1 MSQPITREN
10 FDEWMIPVYAPAP
23 FIPVRGEGS
32 RLWDQQGKEYIDFA
46 GGIAVNALG
55 HAHPELREALNEQAS
70 KFWHTGNGYTNE
82 PVLRLAKK
90 LIDATFAD
98 RVFFCNSGAEAN
110 EAALKLARKFA
121 HDRYGSH
128 KSGIVA
134 FKNAFHGRTL
144 FTVSAGGQP
153 AYSQDF
159 APLPADIRHAAYNDI
174 NSASALI
181 DDSTCAV
188 IVAPIQGEGGV
199 VPASNAFLQG
209 LRELCNR
216 HNALLIFDEVQT
228 GVGRTGELYA
238 YMHYGV
244 TPDLLTTAKALG
256 GGFPVGA
263 LLATEECASV
273 MTVGTHG
280 TTYGGNPLASAVAG
294 KVLDLINTPEMLNG
308 VKQRHDWFVERLN
321 SINHHYSLFSEV
333 RGLGLLIGCV
343 LNADYAGQAKQISQE
358 AAKAGVMVLIAGGN
372 VVRFAPALNVSE
384 EEVTTGL
391 DRFAAAC
398 EHFVSRGSS

>member
-1 MSQPITREN
+1 MSLSITREN
-10 FDEWMIPVYAPAP
+10 FDEWMMPVYAPAP
-23 FIPVRGEGS
+23 FIPVRGECS

-55 HAHPELREALNEQAS
+55 HAHPALREALNDQAS

-90 LIDATFAD
+90 LIDATFAE
-98 RVFFCNSGAEAN
+98 RIFFCNSGAEAN
-110 EAALKLARKFA
+110 EAALKLARKYA
-121 HDRYGSH
+121 HDRFGSQ

-159 APLPADIRHAAYNDI
+159 APLPPDIRHAVYNDLD
-174 NSASALI
+174 SASQLI
-181 DDSTCAV
+181 DDTTCAV
-188 IVAPIQGEGGV
+188 IVEPVQGEGGV
-199 VPASNAFLQG
+199 VPATNAFLQG
-209 LRELCNR
+209 LRELCDR

-256 GGFPVGA
+256 GGFPIGA
-263 LLATEECASV
+263 LLATEHCASV

-280 TTYGGNPLASAVAG
+280 TTYGGNPLATAVAG
-294 KVLDLINTPEMLNG
+294 KLLEIVNTPEVLNG
-308 VKQRHDWFVERLN
+308 VKQRHDWFVER
-321 SINHHYSLFSEV
+321 INAINERFGLFSEI

-343 LNADYAGQAKQISQE
+343 LNAEFAGKAKLISQE
-358 AAKAGVMVLIAGGN
+358 AAVAGVMVLIAGAN

-384 EEVTTGL
+384 EEVATGL
-391 DRFAAAC
+391 NRFALAC
-398 EHFVSRGSS
+398 ERIKAGGSS

>member
-159 APLPADIRHAAYNDI
+159 APLPPDIRHAAYNDI

-188 IVAPIQGEGGV
+188 IVEPIQGEGGV
-199 VPASNAFLQG
+199 VPASNAFLHG
-209 LRELCNR
+209 LRELCDR

-321 SINHHYSLFSEV
+321 TINHRYGLFSEV

-343 LNADYAGQAKQISQE
+343 LNADYAGQAKQIAQE

-384 EEVTTGL
+384 EEVTTGR

-398 EHFVSRGSS
+398 DHFVSRGSS

>member
-1 MSQPITREN
+1 MSLSVTREN
-10 FDEWMIPVYAPAP
+10 FDQWMLPVYAPAP

-32 RLWDQQGKEYIDFA
+32 RLWDQQDKEYIDFA

-55 HAHPELREALNEQAS
+55 HANPVLCKALSEQAA

-82 PVLRLAKK
+82 PALRLAKR

-110 EAALKLARKFA
+110 EAALKLARKYA
-121 HDRYGSH
+121 HDTFGAQ

-159 APLPADIRHAAYNDI
+159 APLPPQIQHATFNDLA
-174 NSASALI
+174 SASALI
-181 DDSTCAV
+181 NDDTCAV
-188 IVAPIQGEGGV
+188 IVEPMQGEGGV
-199 VPASNAFLQG
+199 VPADPAFLQG
-209 LRELCNR
+209 LREICSR

-244 TPDLLTTAKALG
+244 TPDVLTTAKALG
-256 GGFPVGA
+256 GGFPIGA
-263 LLATEECASV
+263 MLTTETFGKV
-273 MTVGTHG
+273 MNVGTHG
-280 TTYGGNPLASAVAG
+280 TTYGGNPLAGAVAG
-294 KVLDLINTPEMLNG
+294 ALLDTVNTPQMLNG
-308 VKQRHDWFVERLN
+308 VKQRHEWFTEQLTA
-321 SINHHYSLFSEV
+321 INARHLLFSDI
-333 RGLGLLIGCV
+333 RGLGLLIGCQLV
-343 LNADYAGQAKQISQE
+343 PAFSGKAKQISQL
-358 AAKAGVMVLIAGGN
+358 AAAEGVMVLIAGGN
-372 VVRFAPALNVSE
+372 VLRFAPALNISE
-384 EEVTTGL
+384 EEVRIGL
-391 DRFAAAC
+391 ERFARAC
-398 EHFVSRGSS
+398 EKFLAESTT

>member
-1 MSQPITREN
+1 MSLSVTREN
-10 FDEWMIPVYAPAP
+10 FDEWMMPVYAPAP
-23 FIPVRGEGS
+23 FVPVRGEGS

-55 HAHPELREALNEQAS
+55 HAHPALREALNDQAG

-90 LIDATFAD
+90 LIDATFAE

-110 EAALKLARKFA
+110 EAALKLARKYA
-121 HDRYGSH
+121 HDRFGTQ

-134 FKNAFHGRTL
+134 FKNAFHGRTM

-159 APLPADIRHAAYNDI
+159 APLPPDIRHAVYNDLD
-174 NSASALI
+174 SASQLI
-181 DDSTCAV
+181 DDTTCAV
-188 IVAPIQGEGGV
+188 IVEPIQGEGGV
-199 VPASNAFLQG
+199 VPATKAFLQG
-209 LRELCNR
+209 LRELCDR

-256 GGFPVGA
+256 GGFPIGA
-263 LLATEECASV
+263 LLATEPCASV

-294 KVLDLINTPEMLNG
+294 KLLEIVNTPEILTG
-308 VKQRHDWFVERLN
+308 VKQRHDWFVER
-321 SINHHYSLFSEV
+321 INAINERFGLFSEV

-343 LNADYAGQAKQISQE
+343 LNAEFAGKAKLISQE
-358 AAKAGVMVLIAGGN
+358 AANVGVMVLIAGGN

-384 EEVTTGL
+384 EEVASGL
-391 DRFAAAC
+391 DRFALAC
-398 EHFVSRGSS
+398 ERIKAGGSS

>member
-1 MSQPITREN
+1 MSLSVTREN
-10 FDEWMIPVYAPAP
+10 FDEWMMPVYAPAP
-23 FIPVRGEGS
+23 FVPVRGEGS

-55 HAHPELREALNEQAS
+55 HAHPALREALNDQAG

-90 LIDATFAD
+90 LIDATFAE

-110 EAALKLARKFA
+110 EAALKLARKYA
-121 HDRYGSH
+121 HDRFGTQ

-159 APLPADIRHAAYNDI
+159 APLPPDIRHAVYNDLD
-174 NSASALI
+174 SASQLI
-181 DDSTCAV
+181 DDTTCAV
-188 IVAPIQGEGGV
+188 IVEPIQGEGGV
-199 VPASNAFLQG
+199 VPATKAFLQG
-209 LRELCNR
+209 LRELCDR

-256 GGFPVGA
+256 GGFPIGA
-263 LLATEECASV
+263 LLATEPCASV

-294 KVLDLINTPEMLNG
+294 KLLEIVNTPEILTG
-308 VKQRHDWFVERLN
+308 VKQRHDWFVER
-321 SINHHYSLFSEV
+321 INAINERFGLFSEV

-343 LNADYAGQAKQISQE
+343 LNAEFAGKAKLISQE
-358 AAKAGVMVLIAGGN
+358 AANVGVMMLIAGGN

-384 EEVTTGL
+384 EEVASGL
-391 DRFAAAC
+391 DRFALAC
-398 EHFVSRGSS
+398 ERIKAGGSS

>member
-159 APLPADIRHAAYNDI
+159 APLPPDIRHAAYNDI

-181 DDSTCAV
+181 DDATCAV
-188 IVAPIQGEGGV
+188 IVEPIQGEGGV

-209 LRELCNR
+209 LRELCDR

-244 TPDLLTTAKALG
+244 TPDILTSAKALG
-256 GGFPVGA
+256 GGFPVSA
-263 LLATEECASV
+263 MLTTAEIASAFHP
-273 MTVGTHG
+273 GSHG
-280 TTYGGNPLASAVAG
+280 STYGGNPLACAVAG
-294 KVLDLINTPEMLNG
+294 AAFDIINTPEVLEG
-308 VKQRHDWFVERLN
+308 IQAKRQHFVDHLQKIDQQYAELKPQYKGRARDFL
-321 SINHHYSLFSEV
+321 
-333 RGLGLLIGCV
+333 
-343 LNADYAGQAKQISQE
+343 YAGAE
-358 AAKAGVMVLIAGGN
+358 EGVMVLNAGPD
-372 VVRFAPALNVSE
+372 VMRFAPSLVVEDADIDE
-384 EEVTTGL
+384 GMH
-391 DRFAAAC
+391 RFAHAVAK
-398 EHFVSRGSS
+398 VIGA

>member
-1 MSQPITREN
+1 MSLSVTREN
-10 FDEWMIPVYAPAP
+10 FDEWMMPVYAPAP
-23 FIPVRGEGS
+23 FVPVRGEGS

-55 HAHPELREALNEQAS
+55 HAHPALREALNDQAG

-90 LIDATFAD
+90 LIDATFAE

-110 EAALKLARKFA
+110 EAALKLARKYA
-121 HDRYGSH
+121 HDRFGTQ

-159 APLPADIRHAAYNDI
+159 APLPPDIRHAVYNDLD
-174 NSASALI
+174 SASQLI
-181 DDSTCAV
+181 DDTTCAV
-188 IVAPIQGEGGV
+188 IVEPIQGEGGV
-199 VPASNAFLQG
+199 VPATKAFLQG
-209 LRELCNR
+209 LRELCDL

-256 GGFPVGA
+256 GGFPIGA
-263 LLATEECASV
+263 LLATEPCASV

-294 KVLDLINTPEMLNG
+294 KLLEIVNTPEILTG
-308 VKQRHDWFVERLN
+308 VKQRHDWFVER
-321 SINHHYSLFSEV
+321 INAINERFGLFSEV

-343 LNADYAGQAKQISQE
+343 LNAEFAGKAKLISQE
-358 AAKAGVMVLIAGGN
+358 AANVGVMVLIAGGN

-384 EEVTTGL
+384 EEVASGL
-391 DRFAAAC
+391 DRFALAC
-398 EHFVSRGSS
+398 ERIKAGGSS

>member
-1 MSQPITREN
+1 MSLSITREN
-10 FDEWMIPVYAPAP
+10 FDEWMMPVYAPAP

-55 HAHPELREALNEQAS
+55 HAHPALREALNDQAS

-90 LIDATFAD
+90 LIDATFAE

-121 HDRYGSH
+121 HDRFGSQ

-159 APLPADIRHAAYNDI
+159 APLPPDIRHAVYNDLD
-174 NSASALI
+174 SACQLI
-181 DDSTCAV
+181 DDTTCAV
-188 IVAPIQGEGGV
+188 IVEPVQGEGGV
-199 VPASNAFLQG
+199 VPATNEFLQG
-209 LRELCNR
+209 LRELCDR

-256 GGFPVGA
+256 GGFPIGA
-263 LLATEECASV
+263 LLATADCASV
-273 MTVGTHG
+273 MKVGTHG
-280 TTYGGNPLASAVAG
+280 TTYGGNPLATAVAG
-294 KVLDLINTPEMLNG
+294 KLLEIVNTPDMLNG
-308 VKQRHDWFVERLN
+308 VKQRHDWFVER
-321 SINHHYSLFSEV
+321 INAINERFGLFSEI

-343 LNADYAGQAKQISQE
+343 LNAEFAGKAKLISQE
-358 AAKAGVMVLIAGGN
+358 AANAGVMVLIAGAN

-384 EEVTTGL
+384 EEVASGL
-391 DRFAAAC
+391 DRFALAC
-398 EHFVSRGSS
+398 ERIKAGGSS

>member
-1 MSQPITREN
+1 MSLSITREN
-10 FDEWMIPVYAPAP
+10 FDEWMMPVYAPAP

-55 HAHPELREALNEQAS
+55 HAHPALREVLNDQAS

-90 LIDATFAD
+90 LIDATFAE
-98 RVFFCNSGAEAN
+98 RIFFCNSGAEAN
-110 EAALKLARKFA
+110 EAALKLARKYA
-121 HDRYGSH
+121 HDRFGSQ

-159 APLPADIRHAAYNDI
+159 APLPPDIRHAVYNDLD
-174 NSASALI
+174 SASQLI
-181 DDSTCAV
+181 DDTTCAV
-188 IVAPIQGEGGV
+188 IVEPVQGEGGV
-199 VPASNAFLQG
+199 VPATNAFLQG
-209 LRELCNR
+209 LRELCDR

-256 GGFPVGA
+256 GGFPIGA
-263 LLATEECASV
+263 LLTTERCSSV

-280 TTYGGNPLASAVAG
+280 TTYGGNPLATAVAG
-294 KVLDLINTPEMLNG
+294 KLLEIVNTPEVLNG
-308 VKQRHDWFVERLN
+308 VKQRHDWFVER
-321 SINHHYSLFSEV
+321 INAINERFGLFSEI

-343 LNADYAGQAKQISQE
+343 LNAEYAGKAKLISQE
-358 AAKAGVMVLIAGGN
+358 AAVAGVMVLIAGAN
-372 VVRFAPALNVSE
+372 VVRFAPALNVSQ
-384 EEVTTGL
+384 EEVATGL
-391 DRFAAAC
+391 DRFALAC
-398 EHFVSRGSS
+398 ERIKAGGSS